1 MQELPPIS
9 ENSAGSLITH
19 RLQPALIKLFHFC
32 ILPHTA
38 SFSAKMK
45 QLVYL
50 VLLKTVLLALTNVFA
65 VILEEEKDAKEE
77 KTTGACPIKLKT
89 NGNCDEGEDCPYQI
103 NLPPMTIQLPKQ
115 FRLIEKTLK
124 EVQTLKEAVNKLKKC
139 CQDCKLQADDN
150 QERDSSNEFL
160 PPNAE
165 TPAEIQDN
173 RVKELQ
179 SKVNRMATSLK
190 NARNQIQTLQG
201 RIEKMSL
208 LNMNNV
214 EHYVDSKV
222 ANLTFVVN
230 SLDNKCSSQC
240 PAMQPSPVIQVM
252 QRDCADHYAAGKR
265 SSGIYP
271 VTPDPR
277 NSTFQVYCDMET
289 QGGGW
294 TVLQRRQD
302 GSTNFNR
309 TWNEYKHGF
318 GNLSREFWLG
328 NDKIHLLTKSQE
340 MQLRIDLED
349 FNGIKEY
356 AKYQY
361 FYVANEY
368 LKYRL
373 SVHGYS
379 GTAGDALLYSK
390 HYNHDQKFF
399 TTPDK
404 DNDRYASGNCGAFY
418 SSGWWFDACL
428 SANLNGKYYHKKY
441 KGVRNGIFWGTWHG
455 ISDDTPSGYKQSLK
469 SVKIMI
475 RPKSFAP

>member
-1 MQELPPIS
+1 
-9 ENSAGSLITH
+9 
-19 RLQPALIKLFHFC
+19 
-32 ILPHTA
+32 
-38 SFSAKMK
+38 MK

-50 VLLKTVLLALTNVFA
+50 VLLKTALLALTNVFA

-77 KTTGACPIKLKT
+77 KTTSTCPIKLKT
-89 NGNCDEGEDCPYQI
+89 NGNCDEGEDCPYQL

-150 QERDSSNEFL
+150 QERDRSNEFL

-190 NARNQIQTLQG
+190 NAKNQIQTLQG
-201 RIEKMSL
+201 RLEKMSL
-208 LNMNNV
+208 VNMNNV

-271 VTPDPR
+271 ITPDPR

-309 TWNEYKHGF
+309 TWNDYKHGF

-356 AKYQY
+356 AKYQH

-379 GTAGDALLYSK
+379 GTAGDALHYSR

>member
-1 MQELPPIS
+1 MKL
-9 ENSAGSLITH
+9 LIY
-19 RLQPALIKLFHFC
+19 I
-32 ILPHTA
+32 
-38 SFSAKMK
+38 
-45 QLVYL
+45 
-50 VLLKTVLLALTNVFA
+50 VLLKSTLLALTNVFA
-65 VILEEEKDAKEE
+65 VILEEEENDKEAKLTE
-77 KTTGACPIKLKT
+77 TCPIKLKT
-89 NGNCDEGEDCPYQI
+89 NRKCDEGEDCPYQI
-103 NLPPMTIQLPKQ
+103 NLPPMTIQIPKE
-115 FRLIEKTLK
+115 FKLLEKTLK
-124 EVQTLKEAVNKLKKC
+124 EVQTLKESVNKLKKC

-150 QERDSSNEFL
+150 QERDRSNEFL
-160 PPNAE
+160 LPNTAE
-165 TPAEIQDN
+165 NSESQDN
-173 RVKELQ
+173 RVQELQ

-190 NARNQIQTLQG
+190 NAKSQIQTLQG
-201 RIEKMSL
+201 RLEKLSL
-208 LNMNNV
+208 INMNNV

-222 ANLTFVVN
+222 ANLTFAVN
-230 SLDNKCSSQC
+230 NLDNKCSSKC
-240 PAMQPSPVIQVM
+240 PAMQARTVIQIM
-252 QRDCADHYAAGKR
+252 QRDCADHYTAGRR
-265 SSGIYP
+265 SNGIYRIS
-271 VTPDPR
+271 PDPR
-277 NSTFQVYCDMET
+277 NESFEVYCDMQT

-309 TWNEYKHGF
+309 TWNDYKHGF

-328 NDKIHLLTKSQE
+328 NDKIHLLTRSQE

-349 FNGIKEY
+349 FNGIREY
-356 AKYQY
+356 AKYNH

-379 GTAGDALLYSK
+379 GTAGDALHYSR

-404 DNDRYASGNCGAFY
+404 DNDRYPSGNCGAYY

-455 ISDDTPSGYKQSLK
+455 ISDDIPTGYRQPFK

-475 RPKSFAP
+475 RPRSFVQ

>member
-1 MQELPPIS
+1 MQALPPIS
-9 ENSAGSLITH
+9 ENSVGCLITR
-19 RLQPALIKLFHFC
+19 RLRAALIKLFHLC
-32 ILPHTA
+32 ILPHSA
-38 SFSAKMK
+38 SLSVKMK
-45 QLVYL
+45 LLIYI
-50 VLLKTVLLALTNVFA
+50 VLLKSTLLALTNVFA
-65 VILEEEKDAKEE
+65 VILEEEENAKEAKLTE
-77 KTTGACPIKLKT
+77 TCPIKLKA
-89 NGNCDEGEDCPYQI
+89 NRKCDEGEDCPYQI
-103 NLPPMTIQLPKQ
+103 NLPPMTIQIPKE
-115 FRLIEKTLK
+115 FKLLEKTLK
-124 EVQTLKEAVNKLKKC
+124 EVQTLKESVNKLKKC

-150 QERDSSNEFL
+150 QERDRSNEFL
-160 PPNAE
+160 LPNTAE
-165 TPAEIQDN
+165 NSESQDN
-173 RVKELQ
+173 RVQELQ

-190 NARNQIQTLQG
+190 NAKSQIQTLQG
-201 RIEKMSL
+201 RLEKLSL
-208 LNMNNV
+208 INMNNV

-222 ANLTFVVN
+222 ANLTFAVN
-230 SLDNKCSSQC
+230 NLDNKCSSKC
-240 PAMQPSPVIQVM
+240 PAMQAKPVIQIM
-252 QRDCADHYAAGKR
+252 QRDCADHYTAGRR
-265 SSGIYP
+265 SNGIYRIS
-271 VTPDPR
+271 PDPR
-277 NSTFQVYCDMET
+277 NGSFEVYCDMQT

-309 TWNEYKHGF
+309 TWNDYKHGF

-328 NDKIHLLTKSQE
+328 NDKIHLLTRSQE

-349 FNGIKEY
+349 FNGIREY
-356 AKYQY
+356 AKYEH

-379 GTAGDALLYSK
+379 GTAGDALHYSR

-399 TTPDK
+399 TTPDR
-404 DNDRYASGNCGAFY
+404 DNDRYPSGNCGAYY

-455 ISDDTPSGYKQSLK
+455 ISDDTPTGYRQPFK

-475 RPKSFAP
+475 RPKSFVQ

>member
-1 MQELPPIS
+1 
-9 ENSAGSLITH
+9 
-19 RLQPALIKLFHFC
+19 
-32 ILPHTA
+32 
-38 SFSAKMK
+38 
-45 QLVYL
+45 
-50 VLLKTVLLALTNVFA
+50 
-65 VILEEEKDAKEE
+65 
-77 KTTGACPIKLKT
+77 
-89 NGNCDEGEDCPYQI
+89 
-103 NLPPMTIQLPKQ
+103 MTIQLPKQ

-160 PPNAE
+160 PPNTE

>member
-1 MQELPPIS
+1 MKL
-9 ENSAGSLITH
+9 LIY
-19 RLQPALIKLFHFC
+19 I
-32 ILPHTA
+32 
-38 SFSAKMK
+38 
-45 QLVYL
+45 
-50 VLLKTVLLALTNVFA
+50 VLLKSTLPALTNVFA
-65 VILEEEKDAKEE
+65 VTVEEEENAKEAKVTE
-77 KTTGACPIKLKT
+77 TCPIKLKT
-89 NGNCDEGEDCPYQI
+89 NRKCEEGEDCPYQL
-103 NLPPMTIQLPKQ
+103 NLPPMTIQIPKE
-115 FRLIEKTLK
+115 LKLLEKTLK
-124 EVQTLKEAVNKLKKC
+124 EVQTLKESVNRLKKC

-150 QERDSSNEFL
+150 QERDRSNEFL
-160 PPNAE
+160 LPNTAE
-165 TPAEIQDN
+165 NSEIQDN

-190 NARNQIQTLQG
+190 NAKSQIQTLQG
-201 RIEKMSL
+201 RLEKLSL
-208 LNMNNV
+208 INMNNV
-214 EHYVDSKV
+214 EHYIDSKV
-222 ANLTFVVN
+222 ANLTFAVN
-230 SLDNKCSSQC
+230 NLDNKCSSKC
-240 PAMQPSPVIQVM
+240 PATQARPVIQIM
-252 QRDCADHYAAGKR
+252 QRDCADHYIAGRR
-265 SSGIYP
+265 SNGIYRIS
-271 VTPDPR
+271 PDPR
-277 NSTFQVYCDMET
+277 NESFEVYCDMQT

-309 TWNEYKHGF
+309 TWNDYKQGF

-328 NDKIHLLTKSQE
+328 NDKIHLLTRSQE

-349 FNGIKEY
+349 FNGIREY
-356 AKYQY
+356 AKYDH

-379 GTAGDALLYSK
+379 GTAGDALHYSR

-404 DNDRYASGNCGAFY
+404 DNDRYPSGNCGAYY

-455 ISDDTPSGYKQSLK
+455 ISDDIPTGYRQPFK

-475 RPKSFAP
+475 RPKSFVQ

>member
-1 MQELPPIS
+1 MKL
-9 ENSAGSLITH
+9 LI
-19 RLQPALIKLFHFC
+19 
-32 ILPHTA
+32 
-38 SFSAKMK
+38 
-45 QLVYL
+45 YL
-50 VLLKTVLLALTNVFA
+50 VLLKTTLLALTNVLA
-65 VILEEEKDAKEE
+65 VVLEDEEDAKEGKGTE
-77 KTTGACPIKLKT
+77 TCPIKLKP
-89 NGNCDEGEDCPYQI
+89 NRKCDEGEDCPYQI
-103 NLPPMTIQLPKQ
+103 NLPPMTIQLPKE
-115 FRLIEKTLK
+115 FRLLEKTLK

-139 CQDCKLQADDN
+139 CQDSKLQADDN

-160 PPNAE
+160 LPNAE
-165 TPAEIQDN
+165 TPAENSKIQDN

-179 SKVNRMATSLK
+179 SKVNKMATSLK
-190 NARNQIQTLQG
+190 NAKSQIQTLQG
-201 RIEKMSL
+201 RLEKISL
-208 LNMNNV
+208 INMNNV

-230 SLDNKCSSQC
+230 SLDNKCSSKC
-240 PAMQPSPVIQVM
+240 PAMQPRPVIQIV
-252 QRDCADHYAAGKR
+252 QRDCADHYIAGRR
-265 SSGIYP
+265 SNGIYRIQ
-271 VTPDPR
+271 PDPR
-277 NSTFQVYCDMET
+277 NASFEVYCDMQT

-309 TWNEYKHGF
+309 TWNDYKNGF

-349 FNGIKEY
+349 FDGIREY
-356 AKYQY
+356 AKYEH

-379 GTAGDALLYSK
+379 GTAGDALRYSRS
-390 HYNHDQKFF
+390 YNHDQKFF

-404 DNDRYASGNCGAFY
+404 DNDRYPSGNCGAYY

-455 ISDDTPSGYKQSLK
+455 ISDDIPSGYRQGFK

-475 RPKSFAP
+475 RPKSSVQ

>member
-1 MQELPPIS
+1 
-9 ENSAGSLITH
+9 
-19 RLQPALIKLFHFC
+19 
-32 ILPHTA
+32 
-38 SFSAKMK
+38 MK

-50 VLLKTVLLALTNVFA
+50 VLLKTALLALTNVFA

-77 KTTGACPIKLKT
+77 KTTGTCPIKLKT

-190 NARNQIQTLQG
+190 NAKNQIQTLQG
-201 RIEKMSL
+201 RLEKMSL
-208 LNMNNV
+208 VNMNNV

-271 VTPDPR
+271 ITPDPR

-309 TWNEYKHGF
+309 TWNDYKHGF

-379 GTAGDALLYSK
+379 GTAGDALLYSR

>member
-1 MQELPPIS
+1 M
-9 ENSAGSLITH
+9 
-19 RLQPALIKLFHFC
+19 KL
-32 ILPHTA
+32 
-38 SFSAKMK
+38 
-45 QLVYL
+45 LVYL
-50 VLLKTVLLALTNVFA
+50 VLLKTALLALTNVFA
-65 VILEEEKDAKEE
+65 VVLEEAEDAEE
-77 KTTGACPIKLKT
+77 GKVTDTCPIKLKT
-89 NGNCDEGEDCPYQI
+89 NGKCDEGEDCPYQI

-124 EVQTLKEAVNKLKKC
+124 EVQTLKEAVNKLRKC

-160 PPNAE
+160 LPNAE
-165 TPAEIQDN
+165 TPAENSKLQDN

-179 SKVNRMATSLK
+179 SKVNRMSSSLK
-190 NARNQIQTLQG
+190 NARSQIQTLQG
-201 RIEKMSL
+201 RLEKMSL
-208 LNMNNV
+208 INMNNV
-214 EHYVDSKV
+214 ENYVDSKV

-230 SLDNKCSSQC
+230 SLDDKCSSKC
-240 PAMQPSPVIQVM
+240 PARQPAPVVQIM
-252 QRDCADHYAAGKR
+252 QRDCADYYTAGR
-265 SSGIYP
+265 RNNGIYS

-277 NSTFQVYCDMET
+277 NHSFDVYCDMEAL
-289 QGGGW
+289 GGGW
-294 TVLQRRQD
+294 TLLQRRQD

-309 TWNEYKHGF
+309 TWNDYKNGF

-340 MQLRIDLED
+340 MQLRIELED
-349 FNGIKEY
+349 FNGIREY
-356 AKYQY
+356 AKYEH

-379 GTAGDALLYSK
+379 GTAGDALHYSK

-404 DNDRYASGNCGAFY
+404 DNDRYASGNCGAYY

-455 ISDDTPSGYKQSLK
+455 VSDDIPSGYRQPFK

-475 RPKSFAP
+475 RPKSFVP

>member
-1 MQELPPIS
+1 MKL
-9 ENSAGSLITH
+9 LIY
-19 RLQPALIKLFHFC
+19 I
-32 ILPHTA
+32 
-38 SFSAKMK
+38 
-45 QLVYL
+45 
-50 VLLKTVLLALTNVFA
+50 VLLKSTLLALTNVFA
-65 VILEEEKDAKEE
+65 VILEEDENAKEAKPTE
-77 KTTGACPIKLKT
+77 TCPIKLKT
-89 NGNCDEGEDCPYQI
+89 NRKCDEGEDCSYQI
-103 NLPPMTIQLPKQ
+103 NLPPMTIQLPKE
-115 FRLIEKTLK
+115 FKLLEKTLK
-124 EVQTLKEAVNKLKKC
+124 EVQTLKESVNKLKKC

-150 QERDSSNEFL
+150 QERDRSNEFL
-160 PPNAE
+160 LPNTAE
-165 TPAEIQDN
+165 NSEIQDN

-190 NARNQIQTLQG
+190 NAKSQIQTLQG
-201 RIEKMSL
+201 RLEKLSL
-208 LNMNNV
+208 INMNNV

-222 ANLTFVVN
+222 ANLTFAVN
-230 SLDNKCSSQC
+230 NLDNKCSSKC
-240 PAMQPSPVIQVM
+240 PAMQASPVIQIM

-265 SSGIYP
+265 SDGIYRIS
-271 VTPDPR
+271 PDPR
-277 NSTFQVYCDMET
+277 NESFEVYCDMQT

-309 TWNEYKHGF
+309 TWNDYKHGF

-328 NDKIHLLTKSQE
+328 NDKIHLLTRSQE

-349 FNGIKEY
+349 FSGIREY
-356 AKYQY
+356 AKYDH
-361 FYVANEY
+361 FYVANEF

-379 GTAGDALLYSK
+379 GTAGDALHYSR

-404 DNDRYASGNCGAFY
+404 DNDRYPSGNCGAYY

-455 ISDDTPSGYKQSLK
+455 MSDDIPTGYRQPFK

-475 RPKSFAP
+475 RPKGFVQ